1 MICKYPYWFLGLI
14 PLFLHLGL
22 MLHQIRQR
30 NRQRQTIFFTPAR
43 SGVKRRA
50 LLLSLTLTLLLTALA
65 EPIIYQQKPVF
76 KRSRID
82 MVIGI
87 DISKSMLAE
96 DSVFPGKTSTSTT
109 LNNRLNRARIMV
121 LDLLDNLAGERIGV
135 FVFSAESYELVPLTT
150 DYGYCRYLVENLD
163 ELAIST
169 PGSNL
174 AAGLQTG
181 VEILTRTPA
190 DTTGI
195 ILLISDGE
203 NSADNSAAL
212 EKIVL
217 EAGADHR
224 RIYSIGVGRQAAAS
238 LIPIRTPDGSRI
250 IGYYEN
256 EKGDLLTTSLEPEN
270 LKKLAAAGRGRYWF
284 LGREQLAPVIMKKIL
299 LDLHRSGLSSVTE
312 KQPYTISSWL
322 LALAVVTFL
331 LTL

>member
-50 LLLSLTLTLLLTALA
+50 LLFSLTLTLILTALA
-65 EPIIYQQKPVF
+65 EPVIYQQKPVF

-96 DSVFPGKTSTSTT
+96 DSAFPEKTGASAT

-135 FVFSAESYELVPLTT
+135 FVFAAESYELVPLTT

-174 AAGLQTG
+174 AAGLETG
-181 VEILTRTPA
+181 MEMLTRTSA

-195 ILLISDGE
+195 ILLVSDGE
-203 NSADNSAAL
+203 DSADNSAAL
-212 EKIVL
+212 EKRAL
-217 EAGADHR
+217 ETEADRR
-224 RIYSIGVGRQAAAS
+224 RIYSIGVGRQAAS

-250 IGYYEN
+250 ISYYED
-256 EKGDLLTTSLEPEN
+256 EKGDLLTTSLVPEN
-270 LKKLAAAGRGRYWF
+270 LKELAAAGRGRYWF
-284 LGREQLAPVIMKKIL
+284 LGRERLAPVIMEKIL
-299 LDLHRSGLSSVTE
+299 IDLHRSGGSTVTE